1 MLSEND
7 VKVLKAISEGDS
19 DPQSIAGKLGMKVE
33 AVRASADA
41 LGEQGIIQVTKS
53 VEEIVKLTEE
63 GKKYAKDGLP
73 ERNLLQSLGSGKP
86 MSELKDPALKIGL
99 GWLRKKGW
107 ATIQAG
113 EIRPL
118 GSAQRGLD
126 EEILE
131 KLLAG
136 AKSSADLDKK
146 GLADLKGRELVSSSK
161 SKEWRYEITESGKS
175 FVESSKKNV
184 EAGIKFR
191 YDQISYLPK
200 ITSEAI
206 KNGKWEGEYV
216 TIDGITYEVRPYDV
230 TLAAD
235 RLYPGKKHPYQR
247 LIDFMREI
255 MLEMGFAEIKGQIVQ
270 SSFWNF
276 DALFQPQDH
285 PAREMQDTFYLD
297 SLADIPDYSR
307 VKEMHECGG
316 GAQST
321 GWGGCW
327 RPEVARQEV
336 LRTHTTGVTIKYL
349 AEHPEPPVKAFGID
363 RVYRR
368 EAIDATHTPEF
379 EQLEG
384 IVMDRDVTFSHLLG
398 ILKEF
403 YAKMGFDEV
412 RFRPGYFPYTE
423 PSVEPEVF
431 IDGLGWVELGGAGV
445 FRKEVTAPFGIEHPV
460 LAWGLGVS
468 RVAMLKLGLKDL
480 RLLYQ
485 SDMEWLRITPV
496 SIKL

>member
-1 MLSEND
+1 MLSDND
-7 VKVLKAISEGDS
+7 EKVLKAISEGDS
-19 DPQSIAGKLGMKVE
+19 DPQSIADKLGMKVE

-41 LGEQGIIQVTKS
+41 LGEQDLIKVTKS
-53 VEEIVKLTEE
+53 VAEFVSLTEE
-63 GKKYAKDGLP
+63 GTKYAKEGLP
-73 ERNLLQSLGSGKP
+73 ERNLHQSLGSGKP
-86 MSELKDPALKIGL
+86 MSELKDPAHKIGL
-99 GWLRKKGW
+99 GWLRRKGW
-107 ATIQAG
+107 ATIQGG
-113 EIRPL
+113 ELKPL
-118 GSAQRGLD
+118 GSAPKGKDEGL
-126 EEILE
+126 LE
-131 KLLAG
+131 NLLAG
-136 AKSSADLDKK
+136 PKSSADLDKK
-146 GLADLKGRELVSSSK
+146 GLADLKGRGLVSSSK
-161 SKEWRYEITESGKS
+161 SKEWRYEITVEGEQCASGGMD
-175 FVESSKKNV
+175 ETPAQ
-184 EAGIKFR
+184 EM
-191 YDQISYLPK
+191 PP
-200 ITSEAI
+200 ITSDMI
-206 KNGKWEGEYV
+206 KTGRWEER
-216 TIDGITYEVRPYDV
+216 DGVLFLDYMGSYYRARPYDV

-235 RLYPGKKHPYQR
+235 RIIPGKKHPYQR

-255 MLEMGFAEIKGQIVQ
+255 MLEMGFVEIKGQIVQ

-307 VKEMHECGG
+307 VKEMHESG
-316 GAQST
+316 GAVGST

-327 RPEVARQEV
+327 KPEVARQEV

-403 YAKMGFDEV
+403 YAKMGFEEV

-485 SDMEWLRITPV
+485 SDIEWLRSTPV